1 MVNIN
6 HLKSIYFLGIG
17 GIGMSALAR
26 YFNHNR
32 VHVAGYDRTPSA
44 LTQQL
49 ESEGIEIHYSDEP
62 SKIPSDVDICVFTP
76 AVSSDL
82 KEFEVIAARNI
93 PMMKRSE
100 VLGLITDSGFTIAV
114 AGTHGKTST
123 TSLTAHLLKSAN
135 FAVNAF
141 IGGISANY
149 NSNILLADD
158 SDLFVVEA
166 DEFDRSFLKLHPQSA
181 VITSVDAD
189 HLDIYGDKEQLK
201 HSFLDFSNQVSD
213 FLLVKESVKSEFMHP
228 HCYSYDLDSTTA
240 DYHAANIELIDG
252 TYHFDLVTPKS
263 MIRNLEL
270 GIGGLHNV
278 ENAVAASALALNQG
292 ISEEFLKIG
301 LHTFKGVQRRFEP
314 IIISKKLIYID
325 DYAHHPEEIKA
336 CLTSLRKM
344 YPNRRITA
352 VFQPHLFTR
361 TRDFADEFAIALAL
375 ADQLLLLDI
384 YPAREEPIAGIT
396 SQWLLDKVNL
406 AEKKLVTKDELV
418 QRLSDYNPQLIV
430 TMGAGDIDRLV
441 KEIKDFFIQNYNL

>member
-6 HLKSIYFLGIG
+6 HIKSIYFLGIG

-62 SKIPSDVDICVFTP
+62 SKIPSDLDICVFTP

-93 PMMKRSE
+93 PMLKRSE

-135 FAVNAF
+135 FGVNAF

-158 SDLFVVEA
+158 SNLFVVEA
-166 DEFDRSFLKLHPQSA
+166 DEFDRSFLKLHPKSA
-181 VITSVDAD
+181 VITSMDAD

-240 DYHAANIELIDG
+240 DYHAANIVLIDG
-252 TYHFDLVTPKS
+252 IYHFDLVTPKS

-292 ISEEFLKIG
+292 VSEEFLKIG

-418 QRLSDYNPQLIV
+418 QRLSDYNAQLIV
-430 TMGAGDIDRLV
+430 TMGAGDIDRSV